1 MFGIP
6 LDLDLSFLVG
16 STIEEVRQVQDGYVI
31 LRLSSQREIH
41 FEGGYS
47 LIGYVGISQPAK
59 LLDLVDKEVV
69 GVKVRST
76 TELNLFISEG
86 LILKL
91 FDDSTQY
98 ETIGI
103 YPEAITI

>member
-16 STIEEVRQVQDGYVI
+16 SKIYEVRHLQDNYVV

-41 FEGGYS
+41 VEGGYS
-47 LIGYVGISQPAK
+47 VAGYVGINQPAK
-59 LLDLVDKEVV
+59 LSDLVDKEIV
-69 GVKVRST
+69 GVKIRST
-76 TELNLFISEG
+76 TELDLLMSEG
-86 LILKL
+86 LVLKL
-91 FDDSTQY
+91 FDNSTQY

-103 YPEAITI
+103 YPEAIII